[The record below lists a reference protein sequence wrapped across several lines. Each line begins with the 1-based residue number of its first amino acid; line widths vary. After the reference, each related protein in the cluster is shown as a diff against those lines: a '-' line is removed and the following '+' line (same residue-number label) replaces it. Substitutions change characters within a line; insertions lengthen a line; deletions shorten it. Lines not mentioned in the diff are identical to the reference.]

1 MEETEQ
7 TLNFADSSNQKKKK
21 KGSTSTGTNPLE
33 VTIDFSLCEK
43 YHINPGAL
51 IYILCVR
58 NTEVE
63 KRHEVFKYFYSDWN
77 NYSITLGLSGKK
89 IEDVEQ
95 AIWGEVYRENCFD
108 ELLAA
113 FPKET
118 PDGRKLRTD
127 TDKARKAYDKITKKS
142 SSAHEHIMSC
152 LQTEIKERNKTGQMK
167 YMSNIYSW
175 INRKLWTVYE
185 YQTEE
190 EKRKEEFNFSQD
202 VL

>member
-1 MEETEQ
+1 MERTEQ
-7 TLNFADSSNQKKKK
+7 TLNFADSSDRKKKK

-33 VTIDFSLCEK
+33 VTIDFSLCIK
-43 YHINPGAL
+43 YAIKPEHLLQWFAKITNSIELDDLLHTDYAWVTERENLKELEEAL
-51 IYILCVR
+51 
-58 NTEVE
+58 
-63 KRHEVFKYFYSDWN
+63 
-77 NYSITLGLSGKK
+77 KK
-89 IEDVEQ
+89 EFIK
-95 AIWGEVYRENCFD
+95 ENCFD

-142 SSAHEHIMSC
+142 PSAHEHIMSC

-190 EKRKEEFNFSQD
+190 EKRKEEFTFSQD

>member
-1 MEETEQ
+1 MEGTEQ
-7 TLNFADSSNQKKKK
+7 TLNFADSSDRKKKK
-21 KGSTSTGTNPLE
+21 KGLTSTGTNPLE
-33 VTIDFSLCEK
+33 ITIDFGLCEK
-43 YHINPGAL
+43 YQLSLLELLLGYAEITQNDKLVSL
-51 IYILCVR
+51 ILD
-58 NTEVE
+58 EVTTAKDCYWE
-63 KRHEVFKYFYSDWN
+63 HKQKELKLEFIK
-77 NYSITLGLSGKK
+77 
-89 IEDVEQ
+89 
-95 AIWGEVYRENCFD
+95 ENCFD

-142 SSAHEHIMSC
+142 PSAHEHIMSC

-190 EKRKEEFNFSQD
+190 EKRKEDFTFSED

>member
-1 MEETEQ
+1 MEGTEQ
-7 TLNFADSSNQKKKK
+7 TLNFADSSDRKKKK

-43 YHINPGAL
+43 YGINSKLLLEHFAEITNNKELSTVLHLSYSWVDCTFDTDKELKNAL
-51 IYILCVR
+51 
-58 NTEVE
+58 
-63 KRHEVFKYFYSDWN
+63 
-77 NYSITLGLSGKK
+77 KK
-89 IEDVEQ
+89 EFIK
-95 AIWGEVYRENCFD
+95 ENCFD

-142 SSAHEHIMSC
+142 PSAHEHIMSC

-190 EKRKEEFNFSQD
+190 EKRKEEFTFSQD

>member
-1 MEETEQ
+1 
-7 TLNFADSSNQKKKK
+7 LVLS
-21 KGSTSTGTNPLE
+21 G
-33 VTIDFSLCEK
+33 
-43 YHINPGAL
+43 
-51 IYILCVR
+51 
-58 NTEVE
+58 VE
-63 KRHEVFKYFYSDWN
+63 YSDWLHREGQN
-77 NYSITLGLSGKK
+77 AVQ
-89 IEDVEQ
+89 IEKNIEKEL
-95 AIWGEVYRENCFD
+95 IKENCFD

>member
-1 MEETEQ
+1 MEGTEQ
-7 TLNFADSSNQKKKK
+7 TLNFADSSDRKKKK

-33 VTIDFSLCEK
+33 VTIDFGLCIK
-43 YHINPGAL
+43 YAIKPEHLLQWFAKITDNIELNDLLHTDYAWVTERENLKQLEEAL
-51 IYILCVR
+51 
-58 NTEVE
+58 
-63 KRHEVFKYFYSDWN
+63 
-77 NYSITLGLSGKK
+77 KK
-89 IEDVEQ
+89 EFIK
-95 AIWGEVYRENCFD
+95 ENCFD

-142 SSAHEHIMSC
+142 PSAHEHIMSC
-152 LQTEIKERNKTGQMK
+152 LQTEIRERNKTGQMK

-190 EKRKEEFNFSQD
+190 EKRKEEFTFSQD

>member
-1 MEETEQ
+1 MEGTEQ

-43 YHINPGAL
+43 FL
-51 IYILCVR
+51 ITAEVLLCIYSKITK
-58 NTEVE
+58 NTELFLVLSGVE
-63 KRHEVFKYFYSDWN
+63 YSDWLHREGQN
-77 NYSITLGLSGKK
+77 AVQ
-89 IEDVEQ
+89 IEKNIEKEL
-95 AIWGEVYRENCFD
+95 IKENCFD

>member
-1 MEETEQ
+1 MEGTEQ
-7 TLNFADSSNQKKKK
+7 TLNFADSSDRKKKK
-21 KGSTSTGTNPLE
+21 KGSISTGTNPLE

-43 YHINPGAL
+43 YDLSFENLIRGYAEITKNESLIKLTRSEYYWQPAWIENVCKLEEAL
-51 IYILCVR
+51 
-58 NTEVE
+58 
-63 KRHEVFKYFYSDWN
+63 
-77 NYSITLGLSGKK
+77 KK
-89 IEDVEQ
+89 EFIK
-95 AIWGEVYRENCFD
+95 ENCFD

-142 SSAHEHIMSC
+142 PSAHEHIMSC

-190 EKRKEEFNFSQD
+190 EKRKEDFTFSED

>member
-1 MEETEQ
+1 MERTEQ
-7 TLNFADSSNQKKKK
+7 TLNFADSSDRKKKK

-43 YHINPGAL
+43 YDISPGAL
-51 IYILCVR
+51 IYIICVR

-63 KRHEVFKYFYSDWN
+63 KRHEVFKCFYKEWDDFWHS
-77 NYSITLGLSGKK
+77 LRLLGKK

-95 AIWGEVYRENCFD
+95 AIWHEVYKENCFD

-142 SSAHEHIMSC
+142 PSAHEHIMSC
-152 LQTEIKERNKTGQMK
+152 LQTEIRERNKTGQMK

-190 EKRKEEFNFSQD
+190 EKRKEDFTFSED

>member
-1 MEETEQ
+1 MEGTEQ
-7 TLNFADSSNQKKKK
+7 TLNFADSSDRKKKK

-33 VTIDFSLCEK
+33 VTIDFSLCLK
-43 YHINPGAL
+43 YAIKPEHLLQWFAKITDSIELDDLLHTDYAWVTERENLKELEEAL
-51 IYILCVR
+51 
-58 NTEVE
+58 
-63 KRHEVFKYFYSDWN
+63 
-77 NYSITLGLSGKK
+77 KK
-89 IEDVEQ
+89 EFIK
-95 AIWGEVYRENCFD
+95 ENCFD

-142 SSAHEHIMSC
+142 PSAHEHIMSC